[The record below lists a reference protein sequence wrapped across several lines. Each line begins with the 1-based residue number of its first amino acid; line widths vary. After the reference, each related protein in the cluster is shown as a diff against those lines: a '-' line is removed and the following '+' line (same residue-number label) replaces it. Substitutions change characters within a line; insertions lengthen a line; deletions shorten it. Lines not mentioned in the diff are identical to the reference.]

1 MNVYKELFERGFV
14 RQETGLVERPPKSG
28 KMVST
33 LEELLEREK
42 VTFYVGFDPTA
53 DSLHVGSLTPIMAM
67 VHLQRA
73 GHVPIA
79 IIGGGTAM
87 VGDPSGKTTMRQMLS
102 KEAIALNGEKIL
114 AQMKRYLKFGDD
126 VGLFLN
132 NADWLLSLGYID
144 FLRDVGK
151 YFRVNEMI
159 KLESYRLRLEREEGL
174 SFIEFNYQLLQAY
187 DFLVLYDRYN
197 CTLQMGGDDQWSNML
212 AGSDL
217 IRRTRQG
224 QAYSLTFPLLTTAGG
239 QKMGKSESGA
249 IWLDPRKTSPYDFY
263 QYWINTDDRDVERFL
278 KFFTFLP
285 LDQIAALCA
294 EGGSSLRK
302 AKEALAFE
310 ATRITHGDE
319 EAKKARNTSRNLFA
333 GSGDSSDVPATEISN
348 AEADA
353 MKITDLL
360 VKTKLSS
367 SKSEATKLIKGGG
380 VYVDNSQISDP
391 AAGVAGLFSGKSILL
406 RKGKKTYHRVNIRA

>member
-319 EAKKARNTSRNLFA
+319 EAEKARNTSRNLFA

>member
-1 MNVYKELFERGFV
+1 MDIYKELVARGFV
-14 RQETGLVERPPKSG
+14 KQETGFVEDPTAPGVMK
-28 KMVST
+28 ST
-33 LEELLEREK
+33 LEDLLVNK
-42 VTFYVGFDPTA
+42 KLTFYVGFDPTA

-67 VHLQRA
+67 AHLQRA

-87 VGDPSGKTTMRQMLS
+87 IGDPSGKATMRQMLS
-102 KEAIALNGEKIL
+102 KEAIATNGEHLL
-114 AQMKRYLKFGDD
+114 AQLKRYLKFGEG

-132 NADWLLSLGYID
+132 NADWLLNLGYID
-144 FLRDVGK
+144 FLRDIGK

-159 KLESYRLRLEREEGL
+159 KAEAYRMRLEREEGL

-187 DFLVLYDRYN
+187 DFLVLYDRYG

-217 IRRTRQG
+217 IRRMRQG
-224 QAYSLTFPLLTTAGG
+224 QGYSLTFPLLVTATG

-249 IWLDPRKTSPYDFY
+249 IWLDSAKTSPYEFY

-285 LDQIAALCA
+285 LEEISALCA
-294 EGGSSLRK
+294 EGGSSLIK

-319 EAKKARNTSRNLFA
+319 EAEKAQKTSQNLFS
-333 GSGDSSDVPATEISN
+333 GNGDSSEAPTTEIS
-348 AEADA
+348 ATDLSS
-353 MKITDLL
+353 MKISDLL
-360 VKTKLSS
+360 VKTGLCPSKTEAVKLVS
-367 SKSEATKLIKGGG
+367 GGG
-380 VYVDNSQISDP
+380 VSVDNVKISDHNIL
-391 AAGVAGLFSGKSILL
+391 VAGLFSGDSILV
-406 RKGKKTYHRVNIRA
+406 RKGKKTYHRVVKK